1 MKMELYFETSWG
13 SLFKK
18 GEELCG
24 DKVEITKSGR
34 DTIFVLADG
43 LGSGVKANILASLT
57 SKIVA
62 TMLAAGAEISDVIE
76 TMVSTLP
83 VCNERQ
89 VAYSTFTVLR
99 LSPNGHAHIVEFDNP
114 DLILLRNGK
123 SYPLD
128 RETHEIAGKVI
139 RETHVQL
146 QEGDLCV
153 FFSDGVI
160 HAGIGKL
167 LNFGWQHENVVNH
180 LEKNADRYHTA
191 HQAKESILSA
201 CNDLYM
207 EEPGD
212 DTTVCVC
219 RVRQPDV
226 AYVMVGPP
234 VNPEDDAKIVNELLN
249 FSGTRIICG
258 GTTSQIV
265 SKIAGRELK
274 TCLEYISPDVPPT
287 GKMSGVDLVT
297 EGVITLGKT
306 LELMQR
312 YEKGNIGRE
321 NALTSKKDGA
331 HILAATLILKCT
343 GARFVVGRALNPAHQ
358 NPDLPLNLSI
368 KLTLVEEIAACLRR
382 LGKEAVVEYH

>member
-1 MKMELYFETSWG
+1 MSLYYETSWG
-13 SLFKK
+13 SLIKT

-24 DKVEITKSGR
+24 DKVEIAKSGQ

-76 TMVSTLP
+76 TMGSTLP
-83 VCNERQ
+83 VCSERQ

-99 LSPNGHAHIVEFDNP
+99 LSPNGEAHIVEFDNP

-123 SYPLD
+123 NEPLN
-128 RETHEIAGKVI
+128 RETYEIAGKTI
-139 RETHVQL
+139 RETHMQL
-146 QEGDLCV
+146 QVGDLCV

-167 LNFGWQHENVVNH
+167 LNFGWQHENVIKH

-191 HQAKESILSA
+191 HQAKESLLSA

-219 RVRQPDV
+219 RVRHPDI
-226 AYVMVGPP
+226 AYIMVGPP
-234 VNPEDDAKIVNELLN
+234 VDPENDAHIVDELIN
-249 FSGTRIICG
+249 FDGTRIICG

-265 SKIAGRELK
+265 SKITGRPLT
-274 TCLEYISPDVPPT
+274 TCLDYISPDVPPI
-287 GKMSGVDLVT
+287 GKMPGIDLVT

-306 LELMQR
+306 LELMHR

-321 NALTSKKDGA
+321 NALMSKKDGA
-331 HILAATLILKCT
+331 HLLASMLILQCT

-358 NPDLPLNLSI
+358 NPDLPLTLSI

-382 LGKEAVVEYH
+382 LGKEAIVEYH

>member
-1 MKMELYFETSWG
+1 MSLYFETSWG
-13 SLFKK
+13 SLFKQ

-24 DKVEITKSGR
+24 DKVEITKSGK

-76 TMVSTLP
+76 TMASTLP
-83 VCNERQ
+83 VCSERQ

-99 LSPNGHAHIVEFDNP
+99 LSPDGQAHIVEFDNP

-128 RETHEIAGKVI
+128 REYREIDGKTI
-139 RETHVQL
+139 RETHVEL

-167 LNFGWQHENVVNH
+167 LNFGWQHENVVQH
-180 LEKNADRYHTA
+180 LEKNAERYRTA
-191 HQAKESILSA
+191 HMAKEHLLSA

-219 RVRQPDV
+219 RARKPDI

-234 VNPEDDAKIVNELLN
+234 VDPEEDHRIVDELIS
-249 FSGTRIICG
+249 FDGTRIICG

-265 SKIAGRELK
+265 SKVTGKPLT
-274 TCLEYISPDVPPT
+274 TCLEYISPDVPPI
-287 GKMSGVDLVT
+287 GKMPGIDLVT
-297 EGVITLGKT
+297 EGVITLRKT
-306 LELMQR
+306 LELMMR

-331 HILAATLILKCT
+331 HLLASTLILKCT
-343 GARFVVGRALNPAHQ
+343 GAKFVVGRALNPAHQ